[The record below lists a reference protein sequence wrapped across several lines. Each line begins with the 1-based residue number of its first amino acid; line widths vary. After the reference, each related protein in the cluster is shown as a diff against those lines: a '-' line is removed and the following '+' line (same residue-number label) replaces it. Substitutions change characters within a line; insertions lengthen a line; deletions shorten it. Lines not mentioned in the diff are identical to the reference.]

1 MRGRHLLLLL
11 LATLAGLSTL
21 ACRQPHGVGGASG
34 AAASNA
40 DFKPLQFRLGQSA
53 AVGSLLNQSGNEFV
67 GEVDRATRGAV
78 KGTVYPAGQL
88 ASQQEL
94 IERLQLG
101 DLEIAVSSSVFVGA
115 MPEFGIFELPYAFE
129 NRDEVKR
136 AVDGPLGDELAA
148 QADKHNLVLLGYW
161 ENGFR
166 HITNNVRPIRTP
178 VDLRGLRIRT
188 PADPDRV
195 ELFQAWGARPSPLD
209 LSLLFNSLKAGVF
222 DGQENPTS
230 QIVSQRLNEVQHFVS
245 LTGHIYSPSY
255 VIASKQWWESLDPR
269 LQTVVLN
276 AVSTTADNSRRRG
289 EEADHDAAA
298 KLAELGM
305 QVNDDVDKS
314 AFQNASAPIYAEY
327 EKRFGSHLLQL
338 LEEATGRPAPAAAE
352 VHRDPQ

>member
-1 MRGRHLLLLL
+1 MAGRHLVSLVV
-11 LATLAGLSTL
+11 ATLAMLSTL
-21 ACRQPHGVGGASG
+21 ACSQPRNNVEGAPKD
-34 AAASNA
+34 A
-40 DFKPLQFRLGQSA
+40 DFKPVDFRIGQSA

-136 AVDGPLGDELAA
+136 AVDGPLGHELAA
-148 QADKHNLVLLGYW
+148 Q
-161 ENGFR
+161 
-166 HITNNVRPIRTP
+166 TNNVRPIRTP
-178 VDLRGLRIRT
+178 ADLRGLRIRT
-188 PADPDRV
+188 PADPDRI

-230 QIVSQRLNEVQHFVS
+230 QIVSQRLNEVQHYVS

-276 AVSTTADNSRRRG
+276 AVGTTADNSRRRG

-314 AFQNASAPIYAEY
+314 AFQSASAPIYAEY

-338 LEEATGRPAPAAAE
+338 LGEATGRPAPAAAE